1 MKNVEELDLYK
12 EYKFAYDKA
21 VELEFFE
28 KQQEADYY
36 YEYAMQLKKK
46 IDNGETILYKV
57 NFWERDKMTL
67 EDLYW
72 WRVQRLWTMYNSITN
87 DEVYKAMWERK
98 LKELLLRGFRG
109 EWITRLL
116 QYKKTKRRKTRFS

>member
-1 MKNVEELDLYK
+1 MYLVKKLLMNHGKKCMENRVEQIDLYK
-12 EYKFAYDKA
+12 EYKHAYDKA

-57 NFWERDKMTL
+57 NF
-67 EDLYW
+67 
-72 WRVQRLWTMYNSITN
+72 
-87 DEVYKAMWERK
+87 
-98 LKELLLRGFRG
+98 
-109 EWITRLL
+109 
-116 QYKKTKRRKTRFS
+116 

>member
-1 MKNVEELDLYK
+1 MTRTTKLVEQIDLYK
-12 EYKFAYDKA
+12 EYKHAYDKA

-57 NFWERDKMTL
+57 NF
-67 EDLYW
+67 
-72 WRVQRLWTMYNSITN
+72 
-87 DEVYKAMWERK
+87 
-98 LKELLLRGFRG
+98 
-109 EWITRLL
+109 
-116 QYKKTKRRKTRFS
+116 